1 MEMPMSD
8 QEQKHPMLAAL
19 EAIWEGEVTFVEMIR
34 CDKCEALRDPDE
46 FPYCPCD
53 KVSE

>member
-1 MEMPMSD
+1 MIDETKNPI
-8 QEQKHPMLAAL
+8 AAAF
-19 EAIWEGEVTFVEMIR
+19 EAIFQGEVTFVEMIK

-53 KVSE
+53 GVSQ

>member
-1 MEMPMSD
+1 MIDEKKSPIV
-8 QEQKHPMLAAL
+8 AAF
-19 EAIWEGEVTFVEMIR
+19 ESIFEGEVTFVEMIE
-34 CDKCEALRDPDE
+34 CDKCECLRDPDE